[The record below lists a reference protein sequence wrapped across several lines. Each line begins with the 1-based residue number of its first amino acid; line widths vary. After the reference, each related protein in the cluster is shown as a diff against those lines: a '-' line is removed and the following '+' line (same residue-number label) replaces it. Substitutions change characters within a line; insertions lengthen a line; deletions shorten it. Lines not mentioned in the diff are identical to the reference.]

1 MTFSVFR
8 GSILA
13 TNHYKKETKA
23 MTIGERLRFLR
34 LRNNLTQEELGKQI
48 GVKKQTIEKYEK
60 GLIKNIPEEKRKQIV
75 KILGVSEP
83 YFLGLTEIDDDNLVR
98 LWGSL
103 NEVGRSRLLEYADDL
118 THNERYTR

>member
-1 MTFSVFR
+1 
-8 GSILA
+8 
-13 TNHYKKETKA
+13 

-83 YFLGLTEIDDDNLVR
+83 YFLGLTEIEDENLVR
-98 LWGSL
+98 LWGCL

>member
-13 TNHYKKETKA
+13 TNNYKKETKA